1 MLVVVGDT
9 RGLRVLLC
17 HLSIPPNQS
26 SYAFNVIVKQVLG
39 VAPDE
44 PQSTEIL
51 EDFLTFMKGFISFP
65 YIFQAHHVQELFRY
79 PNSDDIK
86 MHLEERKYIQ

>member
-65 YIFQAHHVQELFRY
+65 LYIPGTPCARVVQ
-79 PNSDDIK
+79 IK
-86 MHLEERKYIQ
+86 NTIKEEKK